1 MRFIWNRLSF
11 YFIFAIDQSRQA
23 EALQKR
29 FPLAT
34 QLKERGD
41 AYQVQLS
48 ALRGYLLQHDQVE
61 LDKFNEMSKLLEDK
75 KDELLSNPN
84 LSQSV
89 KSTMESGSAWRKFIE
104 EKFSLLQKNKSGKKL
119 YK

>member
-11 YFIFAIDQSRQA
+11 CFVFAIDQSRQA

-75 KDELLSNPN
+75 KDELLSYPN

-89 KSTMESGSAWRKFIE
+89 KIQWNQDPLGENSLKR
-104 EKFSLLQKNKSGKKL
+104 KFSLLQKNKSGKRPCK
-119 YK
+119 